1 VPGHGPLAVSAGLDH
16 VDQSAGDVGGVVLV
30 VHWIVSVGSHVRTQ
44 RCAAFAGSDSAG
56 SARGVQPWPSTQR
69 VGKRGLGPA
78 ALVANGLDAESGPSR
93 HGSEPDLDVLQ
104 SDLVAWLFGETE
116 TRRLSA
122 KAKASWCLDAGE
134 WRQTRSMT
142 RRRMKALDF
151 RRAHSVHRGGS
162 IRCTNRGQ
170 FSRWLVSDRDCRL
183 IRHFCASK

>member
-1 VPGHGPLAVSAGLDH
+1 MPGHGPLAVSAGLDH

-93 HGSEPDLDVLQ
+93 HGSEPNLHVPQ
-104 SDLVAWLFGETE
+104 SDLVG
-116 TRRLSA
+116 
-122 KAKASWCLDAGE
+122 
-134 WRQTRSMT
+134 WRCGDKPPVCES
-142 RRRMKALDF
+142 K
-151 RRAHSVHRGGS
+151 GK
-162 IRCTNRGQ
+162 
-170 FSRWLVSDRDCRL
+170 LVSGRAGVAADPINDP
-183 IRHFCASK
+183 AMYVGP